1 MGTFMRRLLRSSKK
15 TNGGGAGDEPYGANS
30 GGGGYAEEEPRSEA
44 RSGRHRHAAAAPHAH
59 ATNGHHPAAG
69 AAWTAEGPVGGY
81 PPQEPPPPPAP
92 PRSHAPAPATE
103 PGRGA
108 PHGERRPRHGHGH
121 GRGHE
126 HGHGHGRGHGHAR
139 SQSRD
144 DAGRSGHGADGG
156 RGGPRSSR
164 HPTRRTE
171 SNGVEGA
178 TAARRAAAHPPAER
192 DPSAPVSGVA
202 ADAHAGGAAGGTG
215 GRHAPDG
222 APPGT
227 PPSAATAAG
236 SADAAGSREGTAP
249 RRRRSKRHS
258 RGQSRDMR
266 DMPGEGAT
274 ADAGAEPP
282 VWAPPTTAAMA
293 AAEMPI
299 PPAGAGGGGGGAP
312 GATAPPPAAVA
323 PPPQRPPPRPAAPT
337 PAPAAPRVRY
347 SLDERRPSTA
357 GIVSNRG
364 KRGGG
369 NGGEADPSGGL
380 FGLPG
385 RGRKGE
391 PSAGAV
397 AKPDRSAR
405 GGTGGGGN
413 GRGGDAVAALPG
425 AAAAAAATAAHPRP
439 PASDLTLASADAK
452 SGRPS
457 RRAPPPVGGG
467 GRLSLDGNAAGGA
480 GGASM
485 DRAVAEVEAAKNRRL
500 SVDGDL
506 PLAAQTPHERSAKI
520 ASDGLEGVWLVEPA
534 ALLLP
539 ISLGACSKAGW
550 EPVRDGNRR
559 EVVEVRKENQDAFCA
574 HGPFSD
580 HGGQIMVGVFDGHG
594 AEGRGVSHFV
604 RDTVPRAARELYSL
618 TAPGRGGGD
627 DPELALTTLG
637 PIHEGYSHSHG
648 TARRAEGRR
657 ADVHRARAKTLKA
670 AFLRTERA
678 LTADGS
684 TVDHVF
690 SGTTAVV
697 VWLHGA
703 DLYSACAGDS
713 RAIIGRRL
721 PPSSGADGG
730 PAGPAERFHSVDT
743 TWDQKPSRADE
754 RKRVKSA
761 GGRVARWRRNVG
773 PLRVWK
779 PTEWLPGL
787 AMTRSIGDTVLSP
800 YGVQPV
806 PEVSYIRL
814 CRADSFLVLASD
826 GVWEFMSS
834 QEVATF
840 VGRFRRSRAAADEA
854 ADALVREAVR
864 RWRRN
869 EVVVDDTTAVVV
881 WIEWERDGSGLPAAV
896 AMSSGRSGVGGGGGL
911 FSGSRSAAV
920 AAAAAASRE
929 FAVTLAERP
938 LLVNEDGKLVS
949 FPVKN
954 DVATNE

>member
-1 MGTFMRRLLRSSKK
+1 M
-15 TNGGGAGDEPYGANS
+15 
-30 GGGGYAEEEPRSEA
+30 
-44 RSGRHRHAAAAPHAH
+44 
-59 ATNGHHPAAG
+59 PA
-69 AAWTAEGPVGGY
+69 
-81 PPQEPPPPPAP
+81 
-92 PRSHAPAPATE
+92 
-103 PGRGA
+103 
-108 PHGERRPRHGHGH
+108 
-121 GRGHE
+121 
-126 HGHGHGRGHGHAR
+126 
-139 SQSRD
+139 
-144 DAGRSGHGADGG
+144 
-156 RGGPRSSR
+156 
-164 HPTRRTE
+164 
-171 SNGVEGA
+171 
-178 TAARRAAAHPPAER
+178 
-192 DPSAPVSGVA
+192 
-202 ADAHAGGAAGGTG
+202 
-215 GRHAPDG
+215 
-222 APPGT
+222 
-227 PPSAATAAG
+227 
-236 SADAAGSREGTAP
+236 
-249 RRRRSKRHS
+249 
-258 RGQSRDMR
+258 
-266 DMPGEGAT
+266 EGAT
-274 ADAGAEPP
+274 ADAGAQPP
-282 VWAPPTTAAMA
+282 VWAPATVAAMA

-299 PPAGAGGGGGGAP
+299 STAGADGSGAP
-312 GATAPPPAAVA
+312 GATALPAAV
-323 PPPQRPPPRPAAPT
+323 PPPPGRPPPRPSAPT
-337 PAPAAPRVRY
+337 LATPAPRVRY

-369 NGGEADPSGGL
+369 NGGDGDGGAGM
-380 FGLPG
+380 FPLPG

-391 PSAGAV
+391 ASSGV
-397 AKPDRSAR
+397 DAKPDRSSR
-405 GGTGGGGN
+405 GGTGGSGG
-413 GRGGDAVAALPG
+413 GRGGDAAAALSG
-425 AAAAAAATAAHPRP
+425 AATGAAPHSRP
-439 PASDLTLASADAK
+439 PASGVTLASAEAK
-452 SGRPS
+452 TGRPS
-457 RRAPPPVGGG
+457 RRAPTVGGG

-485 DRAVAEVEAAKNRRL
+485 DRAVAEVEASKNRRL

-618 TAPGRGGGD
+618 TAPGRGAGD

-684 TVDHVF
+684 AVDHVF

-721 PPSSGADGG
+721 PPASGADGG
-730 PAGPAERFHSVDT
+730 AAGQAERFHSVDT
-743 TWDQKPSRADE
+743 TWDQKPSRTDE

-881 WIEWERDGSGLPAAV
+881 WIEWERDGTGLPAAV

-954 DVATNE
+954 DVVTNE

>member
-15 TNGGGAGDEPYGANS
+15 TTGGAAAEEPHGAS
-30 GGGGYAEEEPRSEA
+30 SSGGGYAEEEPRSEA
-44 RSGRHRHAAAAPHAH
+44 R
-59 ATNGHHPAAG
+59 
-69 AAWTAEGPVGGY
+69 
-81 PPQEPPPPPAP
+81 
-92 PRSHAPAPATE
+92 
-103 PGRGA
+103 
-108 PHGERRPRHGHGH
+108 
-121 GRGHE
+121 
-126 HGHGHGRGHGHAR
+126 
-139 SQSRD
+139 QSRD
-144 DAGRSGHGADGG
+144 DAGRGGHGADEGA
-156 RGGPRSSR
+156 RGAPRSSR
-164 HPTRRTE
+164 HHPSRRTE
-171 SNGVEGA
+171 SDVVEGS
-178 TAARRAAAHPPAER
+178 TASRRAAAGPPER
-192 DPSAPVSGVA
+192 DASAPVPGVG
-202 ADAHAGGAAGGTG
+202 DAHGRDGSRHTREGGVQ
-215 GRHAPDG
+215 
-222 APPGT
+222 PGI
-227 PPSAATAAG
+227 PPSAAHAAG
-236 SADAAGSREGTAP
+236 SSDAGASQDSVEP

-266 DMPGEGAT
+266 DMPAEGAT
-274 ADAGAEPP
+274 ADAGAQPP
-282 VWAPPTTAAMA
+282 VWAPATVAAMA

-299 PPAGAGGGGGGAP
+299 STAGADGSGAP
-312 GATAPPPAAVA
+312 GVTALPAAV
-323 PPPQRPPPRPAAPT
+323 PPPPGRPPPRPSAPTLAT
-337 PAPAAPRVRY
+337 PAPR
-347 SLDERRPSTA
+347 
-357 GIVSNRG
+357 
-364 KRGGG
+364 
-369 NGGEADPSGGL
+369 
-380 FGLPG
+380 
-385 RGRKGE
+385 
-391 PSAGAV
+391 
-397 AKPDRSAR
+397 
-405 GGTGGGGN
+405 
-413 GRGGDAVAALPG
+413 
-425 AAAAAAATAAHPRP
+425 
-439 PASDLTLASADAK
+439 
-452 SGRPS
+452 
-457 RRAPPPVGGG
+457 
-467 GRLSLDGNAAGGA
+467 
-480 GGASM
+480 
-485 DRAVAEVEAAKNRRL
+485 
-500 SVDGDL
+500 
-506 PLAAQTPHERSAKI
+506 TPHERSAKI

-618 TAPGRGGGD
+618 TAPGRGAGD

-684 TVDHVF
+684 AVDHVF

-721 PPSSGADGG
+721 PPASGADGG
-730 PAGPAERFHSVDT
+730 AAGQAERFHSVDT
-743 TWDQKPSRADE
+743 TWDQKPSRTDE

-814 CRADSFLVLASD
+814 C
-826 GVWEFMSS
+826 
-834 QEVATF
+834 Q
-840 VGRFRRSRAAADEA
+840 
-854 ADALVREAVR
+854 
-864 RWRRN
+864 
-869 EVVVDDTTAVVV
+869 
-881 WIEWERDGSGLPAAV
+881 
-896 AMSSGRSGVGGGGGL
+896 
-911 FSGSRSAAV
+911 
-920 AAAAAASRE
+920 
-929 FAVTLAERP
+929 RP

-954 DVATNE
+954 DVVTNE